1 MPTIRL
7 ASALLEHGLICEQ
20 ELPEITKVAERYA
33 VAVTPTMQRQI
44 VQPGD
49 PVAKQF
55 IPSALELA
63 NAPEELEDPIA
74 DTRFTPVKGITH
86 RYPDRVLLKI
96 THMCPVYCR
105 FCFRREVV
113 GPGQQ
118 MLTSS
123 ELNAALDYIRA
134 NKNIWEVIFSGGDPL
149 IMPAKKLL
157 PIMTALDEIEHVKVV
172 RFHTRVPIVSP
183 DQVTAE
189 LIDVL
194 STRTPVWIVVHT
206 NHSQEIGEAAQD
218 ALYRLSMAGL
228 PLLSQTVLLKGINDT
243 PQALEDLF
251 RTLVA
256 NRVKP
261 YYLHHGDL
269 AKGTS
274 HFRTSI
280 RDGQRLMR
288 HLRGNTSGTC
298 QPLYVLDIPGGHG
311 KVPIGPS
318 YIEAVGDGY
327 AVTDPWGAQHTYP
340 PRLQR

>member
-7 ASALLEHGLICEQ
+7 ARSLVEHGLIREQ
-20 ELPEITKVAERYA
+20 QLPEITRVVERYA
-33 VAVTPTMQRQI
+33 VAITQTMQERI
-44 VQPGD
+44 IRRDD

-55 IPSALELA
+55 VPSDSELIS
-63 NAPEELEDPIA
+63 APNELQDPIA
-74 DTRFTPVKGITH
+74 DARFTPVKGITH
-86 RYPDRVLLKI
+86 RYPNRVLLKI

-105 FCFRREVV
+105 FCFRRELV

-118 MLTSS
+118 MLSSS
-123 ELNAALDYIRA
+123 ELDAAIDYIRA
-134 NKNIWEVIFSGGDPL
+134 NNKIWEVIFSGGDPL

-157 PIMTALDEIEHVKVV
+157 PIMKELDAIEHVKVI

-189 LIDVL
+189 LIDAL

-206 NHSQEIGEAAQD
+206 NHSQEIGPAARD
-218 ALYRLSMAGL
+218 ALYRLSIAGL

-251 RTLVA
+251 RTLVE

-280 RDGQRLMR
+280 LDGQRLMR

-318 YIEAVGDGY
+318 YIEAVGEGY
-327 AVTDPWGAQHTYP
+327 LVTDPWGSQHTYP
-340 PRLQR
+340 PSFQQ